1 MLKEHPLG
9 VGLFRFRDNIGNYS
23 KYKHIDA
30 HNFYVL
36 TAAEM
41 GPQGLVCLII
51 LLVGMVRLGGFLR
64 RNAPKDDPERTAL
77 ALGFSVMTI
86 CVMLGNIYGSPFLE
100 GAIMGPYWAMAGLL
114 ERYMQFKPQEG
125 GDGGGTKAPREAN
138 LVEKFPLAVHL
149 GQR

>member
-1 MLKEHPLG
+1 
-9 VGLFRFRDNIGNYS
+9 
-23 KYKHIDA
+23 
-30 HNFYVL
+30 
-36 TAAEM
+36 
-41 GPQGLVCLII
+41 
-51 LLVGMVRLGGFLR
+51 MVRLGGFLR